1 MSRGR
6 IIIAILLAASLAL
19 AAADLWLD
27 RHGHFAIEQTVAF
40 YTLFALGSVA
50 LIAVLGWI
58 ARAVLGRR
66 EGYYDP

>member
-6 IIIAILLAASLAL
+6 IIIAILLVASLAL
-19 AAADLWLD
+19 SAADLWLD
-27 RHGHFAIEQTVAF
+27 RHGYFAIENTVAF

-58 ARAVLGRR
+58 ARAVLGRT
-66 EGYYDP
+66 EDYYDP